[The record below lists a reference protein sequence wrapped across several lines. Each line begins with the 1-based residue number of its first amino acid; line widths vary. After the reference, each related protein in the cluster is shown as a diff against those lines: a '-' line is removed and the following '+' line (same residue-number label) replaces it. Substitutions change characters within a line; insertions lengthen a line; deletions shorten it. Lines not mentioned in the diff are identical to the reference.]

1 MDRVNGRSAKYSITT
16 ECRVVLNKFIQ
27 KKNKLKTKW
36 KRNSQ
41 KELAKEAKNGQL
53 KSKTISEKLLNC

>member
-1 MDRVNGRSAKYSITT
+1 MKAYKVGCITT

-27 KKNKLKTKW
+27 NKNKLKTKW
-36 KRNSQ
+36 KKNSQ

>member
-1 MDRVNGRSAKYSITT
+1 MKAYKVGCITT

-27 KKNKLKTKW
+27 NKNKLKTEW

-41 KELAKEAKNGQL
+41 KELAQGVRNGL
-53 KSKTISEKLLNC
+53 SKFRTISESVQNC